1 VIKKKINSTIKPRKG
16 ERSMQKEDILEP
28 NSFHKST
35 MNVSS
40 SRLLSSSRYLE
51 EKSIPSSDFVLKSP
65 ADDLLRST

>member
-1 VIKKKINSTIKPRKG
+1 
-16 ERSMQKEDILEP
+16 MQKEDILEP